1 MVAHRLANYE
11 TQDFVVGLLQN
22 PEAGGAGEPSL

>member
-22 PEAGGAGEPSL
+22 PEAG